1 MKKLKIERKICQG
14 RPPYEILGV
23 PGRKRFECFGE
34 QHKSE
39 FAGKHLWQSMIV
51 EKVGAMALLALPS
64 SEDLQGAKYLFEIGI
79 YSRLREVVKM
89 TKSRLSVT

>member
-1 MKKLKIERKICQG
+1 MKKLKIEREKSARAG
-14 RPPYEILGV
+14 PPTRFWECRGEK
-23 PGRKRFECFGE
+23 GFECFGE

-39 FAGKHLWQSMIV
+39 FVGKHLWQSMIS

-79 YSRLREVVKM
+79 YSR
-89 TKSRLSVT
+89 

>member
-1 MKKLKIERKICQG
+1 MK
-14 RPPYEILGV
+14 
-23 PGRKRFECFGE
+23 
-34 QHKSE
+34 
-39 FAGKHLWQSMIV
+39 KHLWQSMIS